1 MQEYIPAAPSQNQP
15 LPRTKDPTPHVV
27 WVGRNQVPQPT
38 PLDRLHAEYAELDR
52 QDPSRLTPD
61 QRRSLIYYHYELELK
76 LRTPSDSPAPV
87 HVANWFA
94 GLISLENFVALE
106 RRWPRENNRAE
117 AAEFSDE
124 EKRLATWVR
133 TQRSA
138 IDQGRRCDYQIKR
151 LSFIAGFRHR
161 PLQDRW
167 NHRLLEFHHFTDTH
181 HRAPLLRSTDF
192 MERSLAAWAAKQR
205 FAYRNRTLSCRRIE
219 TLQRLSYWSWG
230 PRRTR
235 Y

>member
-1 MQEYIPAAPSQNQP
+1 
-15 LPRTKDPTPHVV
+15 
-27 WVGRNQVPQPT
+27 
-38 PLDRLHAEYAELDR
+38 
-52 QDPSRLTPD
+52 
-61 QRRSLIYYHYELELK
+61 
-76 LRTPSDSPAPV
+76 V